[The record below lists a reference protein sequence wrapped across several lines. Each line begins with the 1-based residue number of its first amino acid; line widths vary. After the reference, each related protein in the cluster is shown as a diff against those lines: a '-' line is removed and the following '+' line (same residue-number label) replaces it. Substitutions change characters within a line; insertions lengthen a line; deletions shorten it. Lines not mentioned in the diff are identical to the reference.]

1 MSFWEKIKQSLR
13 TFMAGRNGADHFSM
27 ALLWTGLA
35 LYLISSVLTSIQGVP
50 LLNLLGLALNLL
62 GSLAYVYSIFRMF
75 SRNRGQRNLENK
87 RFVQWTANWR
97 KEMKEFFLRVKNLPT
112 YKYFRC
118 PKCSVRLR
126 MKRGSG
132 EKSIHCP
139 KCHHEF
145 TKKA

>member
-1 MSFWEKIKQSLR
+1 MSFLRKIQEWLYR
-13 TFMAGRNGADHFSM
+13 FILGWTALIGAF
-27 ALLWTGLA
+27 
-35 LYLISSVLTSIQGVP
+35 V
-50 LLNLLGLALNLL
+50 LNLLNMFI
-62 GSLAYVYSIFRMF
+62 GSLLISLLSTGLYVYSIFRMF

>member
-1 MSFWEKIKQSLR
+1 MSLLRKIQEWLYR
-13 TFMAGRNGADHFSM
+13 FMQGRNGVDNLGWA
-27 ALLWTGLA
+27 ALIA
-35 LYLISSVLTSIQGVP
+35 AFV
-50 LLNLLGLALNLL
+50 LNLLNMFI
-62 GSLAYVYSIFRMF
+62 GSLLLSLLSTGLYVYSIFRMF

-126 MKRGSG
+126 MKRGSA
-132 EKSIHCP
+132 EKDIHCP